1 VNLAISAAVF
11 PVIFLGELP
20 DKTMIASLSLAT
32 RGRARSVWLGA
43 AAAFGVHV
51 IIATTA
57 GVLAFRL
64 LPHRMVGLVAAL
76 IFLGGAVLAGR
87 EAIRGRPGAGKA
99 PAEAAAEATTG
110 RRWRPVVTAFVVI
123 FLAEWGDL
131 TQLLTANLAARYHS
145 ALSVGIGSLL
155 ALWAVAA
162 LAVLGGKGLL
172 RLVNMTVLRAGM
184 AVLLAGL
191 ACWSAWAAFA

>member
-1 VNLAISAAVF
+1 MNLAIAAAVF

-20 DKTMIASLSLAT
+20 DKTMIASVALST

-43 AAAFGVHV
+43 AAAFMVHV
-51 IIATTA
+51 IIATTI
-57 GVLAFRL
+57 GVLAFEL
-64 LPHRMVGLVAAL
+64 LPHRLVALAVAVM
-76 IFLGGAVLAGR
+76 FLAGAVLAVRQALRGPEED
-87 EAIRGRPGAGKA
+87 EAGEPAPPRGRH
-99 PAEAAAEATTG
+99 
-110 RRWRPVVTAFVVI
+110 WRPVMTAFIVI
-123 FLAEWGDL
+123 FVAEWGDL

-155 ALWAVAA
+155 ALWTVAA

-172 RLVNMTVLRAGM
+172 RLISPALLRVGM
-184 AVLLAGL
+184 AVLLTGL